1 MEVGYMQAEKANA
14 HAKNGHNLTLDDR
27 ARAVMTGVEDV
38 ECFNEE
44 LAVVT
49 TTMGAVTVTGANLR
63 VSKLDLSEGRI
74 SIEGRIDSLEY
85 GAVKRGGFFS
95 RMVK

>member
-1 MEVGYMQAEKANA
+1 MQPDKANA
-14 HAKNGHNLTLDDR
+14 KKGHSLALDDR

-49 TTMGAVTVTGANLR
+49 TTMGAVTLTGANLR

-74 SIEGRIDSLEY
+74 SIEGRIDSVEY
-85 GAVKRGGFFS
+85 GAVRRGGFFS
-95 RMVK
+95 RMFQ

>member
-1 MEVGYMQAEKANA
+1 MQADRA
-14 HAKNGHNLTLDDR
+14 HAKNGHSLTLDDR

-63 VSKLDLSEGRI
+63 VSKLDLAEGRI
-74 SIEGRIDSLEY
+74 AIEGRIDSLEY
-85 GAVKRGGFFS
+85 GAVKRAGFFS
-95 RMVK
+95 RMLK